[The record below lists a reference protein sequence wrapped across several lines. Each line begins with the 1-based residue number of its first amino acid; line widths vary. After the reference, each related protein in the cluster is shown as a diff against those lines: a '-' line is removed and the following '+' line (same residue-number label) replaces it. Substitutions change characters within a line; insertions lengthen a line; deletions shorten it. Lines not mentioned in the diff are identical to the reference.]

1 MSVSPTSTSAKV
13 FEANWKLNG
22 ASSVA
27 FWSAI
32 GLATVGASLALATVS
47 TNWSSTKAAEPS
59 VARTVIVTGPT
70 SAFAGVPLKVLVA
83 ASKLSQAG
91 RPEAV

>member
-1 MSVSPTSTSAKV
+1 MSPASTSAKV
-13 FEANWKLNG
+13 LAANWKLNG
-22 ASSVA
+22 LSSVA
-27 FWSAI
+27 LWSAI
-32 GLATVGASLALATVS
+32 GMATVGASLVLATVS

-70 SAFAGVPLKVLVA
+70 SAFAGVPEKVRVA